1 MPTNMK
7 VVMLGRVADVKK
19 KKQLML
25 YVSLFL
31 PSLSH
36 TVELI
41 EAIKILGYFLL
52 H

>member
-7 VVMLGRVADVKK
+7 VVMLGRVADVK